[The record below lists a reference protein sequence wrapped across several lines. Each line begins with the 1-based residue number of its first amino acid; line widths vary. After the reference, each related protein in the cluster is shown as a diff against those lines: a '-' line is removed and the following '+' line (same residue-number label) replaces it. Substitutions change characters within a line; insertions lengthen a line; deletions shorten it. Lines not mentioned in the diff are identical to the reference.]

1 MNIAVVTGA
10 SSGLGKEFVNQI
22 AQKYK
27 NIDEIWV
34 IARRGDRLHK
44 LAHDIASLS
53 EEIYHVMPIVR
64 PIVCDV
70 TNPSQLLLYRTMLQN
85 YKPKVRV
92 LVNAAGYGIIG
103 RFDEMREPDVTGMC
117 DLNCTA
123 LTRMIRITLPYM
135 DKKHS
140 NIINIASSAAF
151 LPQPSFAVYAATKSY
166 VLSLTMALRQELRK
180 TGIHVTAVCPGPVD
194 TEFFEIAETYHSVK
208 LYKKLFYAKPR
219 DVVSLALIDAYHN
232 RARSVYGFTMKGFEL
247 LCKVLPH
254 DFMVRFISSD
264 EDKQ

>member
-53 EEIYHVMPIVR
+53 EEIYHAMPVIR
-64 PIVCDV
+64 PIVCDI
-70 TNPSQLLLYRTMLQN
+70 TNPSQLLLYRSMLQN

-103 RFDEMREPDVTGMC
+103 TFSEMREPDVTGMC
-117 DLNCTA
+117 ELNCTA
-123 LTRMIRITLPYM
+123 LTRMTRITLPYM
-135 DKKHS
+135 DRRHS

-166 VLSLTMALRQELRK
+166 VLSLTMALRQELKK
-180 TGIHVTAVCPGPVD
+180 TGINVTAVCPGPVD

-208 LYKKLFYAKPR
+208 LYKKLFYAKPG
-219 DVVSLALIDAYHN
+219 DVVSQALIDAYHN
-232 RARSVYGFTMKGFEL
+232 KPRSVYGFTMKAFEV

-254 DFMVRFISSD
+254 DFIVRFISSD
-264 EDKQ
+264 SDS